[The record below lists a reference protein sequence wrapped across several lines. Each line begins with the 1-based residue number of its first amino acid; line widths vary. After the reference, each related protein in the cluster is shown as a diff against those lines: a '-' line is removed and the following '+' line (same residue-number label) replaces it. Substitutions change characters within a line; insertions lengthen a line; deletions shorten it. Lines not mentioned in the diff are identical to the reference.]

1 MIDVFLRGLILLPRH
16 GVTVQVVALMM
27 ANS

>member
-1 MIDVFLRGLILLPRH
+1 MIDVFLRGLILLLRH